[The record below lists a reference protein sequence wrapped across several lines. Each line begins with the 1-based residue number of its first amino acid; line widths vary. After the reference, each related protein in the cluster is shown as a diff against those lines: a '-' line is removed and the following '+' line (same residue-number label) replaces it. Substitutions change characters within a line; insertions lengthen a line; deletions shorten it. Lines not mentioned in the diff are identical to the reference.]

1 MDDLPEVNDG
11 DMAARIAE
19 HVDATGEQVATCL
32 TIEEEFMAAV
42 GIMRTEANDPWP
54 YRYYPLAERLA
65 MVGAPQV
72 VDTKVLGEDCE
83 RLAGVPAAIAWEV
96 YVVESALLCGEDPRS
111 ML

>member
-32 TIEEEFMAAV
+32 TIEKEFMAAV
-42 GIMRTEANDPWP
+42 
-54 YRYYPLAERLA
+54 
-65 MVGAPQV
+65 
-72 VDTKVLGEDCE
+72 
-83 RLAGVPAAIAWEV
+83 AWEV